1 MIETD
6 EIILLQIERG
16 ADFLLPIARNF
27 FQENSFQNFSK
38 SQLHALREIIDGS
51 SGFSDMKKKTNEWI
65 QKQAKRKKGQIWKTV
80 RESLPKILFD
90 WFNHEEN
97 IIDMTLSG
105 IDSTHTNIDIKEV
118 KLLIT
123 KENLMEGLE
132 EVKFRLAKKLF
143 HTLIMLHRCYADEEI
158 WNKIQQFKF
167 VQFN

>member
-38 SQLHALREIIDGS
+38 SQLHALLEIIDDS
-51 SGFSDMKKKTNEWI
+51 SDFSDMNQKTNGWI

-80 RESLPKILFD
+80 QESLPKILFD
-90 WFNHEEN
+90 WFDHVEH

-105 IDSTHTNIDIKEV
+105 IDREHTIIDINEV
-118 KLLIT
+118 ESRVT
-123 KENLMEGLE
+123 KENLMKDVED
-132 EVKFRLAKKLF
+132 VKCRLAKKMF
-143 HTLIMLHRCYADEEI
+143 HTLIMLHRCHTDAKI
-158 WNKIQQFKF
+158 WKKIQQFDW
-167 VQFN
+167 NR